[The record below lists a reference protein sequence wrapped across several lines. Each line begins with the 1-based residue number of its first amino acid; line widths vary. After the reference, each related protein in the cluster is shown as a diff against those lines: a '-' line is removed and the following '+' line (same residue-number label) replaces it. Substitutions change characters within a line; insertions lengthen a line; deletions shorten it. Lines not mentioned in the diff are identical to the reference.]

1 MVNNLLLVLYLSTGT
16 IAYEVPNGLTCDSLY
31 EMLENKQTIRYVA
44 EYNDEGDK
52 VGLITTH
59 NNNVLHATV
68 CTVKDI

>member
-1 MVNNLLLVLYLSTGT
+1 MQYLLILFLNVGQATYQ
-16 IAYEVPNGLTCDSLY
+16 VPNGLTCDSLY

-44 EYNDEGDK
+44 EYNDKGDK
-52 VGLITTH
+52 VGMITTH